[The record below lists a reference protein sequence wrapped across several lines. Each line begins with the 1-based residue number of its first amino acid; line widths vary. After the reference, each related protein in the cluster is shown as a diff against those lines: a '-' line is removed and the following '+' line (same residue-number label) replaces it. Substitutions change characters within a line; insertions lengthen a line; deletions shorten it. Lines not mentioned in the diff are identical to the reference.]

1 MLRILPFFEV
11 RSINIRRHLSK
22 GQPEK
27 HLFHVEIYAAAR
39 RRNGDDMM
47 KKILALTLAAMI
59 SVQGINAFA
68 ADTDE
73 IQSYISKINTS
84 NYETIED
91 VDDAYEEIIVD
102 LVENQDCDRETA
114 EQVFEEFRKMM
125 AESLG
130 KKDEDNKPADDAK
143 PVEDNKTVLKDSSA
157 EVINQLKITKDIELD
172 YDSNVKRAV
181 YAEMVARLV
190 KFGEDFSEEKGYFEF
205 SDVTEENESYHAI
218 AALINAGAVVG
229 VGGGLFEPDSDIT
242 INEACAILVRL
253 MGYDSLKQKSEDDI
267 YYFNKASEI
276 GLLKNIKKKSTDFAT
291 GADVVTLMYN
301 AMFADVVNEQVNY
314 NGDIFVYT
322 ENTFLEEY
330 MNMDYRDDIVYANS
344 KTSIYSGDGAVSE
357 GHLKIGDIVYD
368 FEDIDYLDKY
378 LAKKVRVFFDID
390 DESGKAV
397 TGLERYNE
405 ETVVKSG
412 DIEKYDEKNARIEY
426 TINDGAKDKY
436 ENVTEDTAIIFNGVA
451 VDYEHDKKNLLCPDV
466 GELIFLDNNRDG
478 KTDVIFVESYVYYMS
493 SDVTVSMPKLYDAN
507 ELQPDLELDSDKIE
521 IYQNGEKISYDSIV
535 RDKLIMAAPSRAEF
549 VKDSVSGIT
558 YMRVDAENSTHI
570 KIELMSETVSGEVKS
585 APSNGKMKID
595 SESYELSET
604 LTKLSQLNINDKFRL
619 PTTGSNVIGFVD
631 KYGYIA
637 IFTVSSYTADLKYG
651 YLKKI
656 IADEESGEELYIAK
670 IFTQDGEHI
679 TLVLADKVRVHKKW
693 SESAPLT
700 PDTYTAKSIKAS
712 VLAGGDYDRQMVK
725 YALNGDG
732 KLKEIYVADTSV
744 TKDTYGTMDFW
755 YGDDV
760 FAKVYKC
767 EKAQNFT
774 LWYTM
779 PKKGVYFTIPSS
791 DVSNDELYSASEEAI
806 GNYAITSNVEIYDV
820 NEYGTAGCVVSYV
833 DQLSKNGKR
842 SDFALKPVVICEE
855 PIIRY
860 DEAADEIVYE
870 IEVIQEQ
877 IKSRNWVYAPKK
889 YSFSSNDLVSYST
902 QEQKFHPSP
911 TKWVKEGYTDVPIA
925 ELKKGDLIGISVD
938 PETSK
943 INGFMMIAR
952 DPGAILSNGKPDI
965 GNWYIVADPKDAM
978 HQQTTTNY
986 TLSTMSKGYVI
997 KCSGN
1002 TMYVDCGTVDETENM
1017 IARRS
1022 IYPSL
1027 VQTVILFDRDKDT
1040 VEVVKPSEIR
1050 KGDYVVTYSPL
1061 NMLTMVIRGN

>member
-1 MLRILPFFEV
+1 
-11 RSINIRRHLSK
+11 
-22 GQPEK
+22 
-27 HLFHVEIYAAAR
+27 
-39 RRNGDDMM
+39 MM

-59 SVQGINAFA
+59 SVQGINVLA

-84 NYETIED
+84 KYETIED

-102 LVENQDCDRETA
+102 LVQNQDCDRETA

-125 AESLG
+125 AESFG
-130 KKDEDNKPADDAK
+130 KIDEDNKPSDDTK
-143 PVEDNKTVLKDSSA
+143 PVEDDKKTVLKDSSA

-172 YDSNVKRAV
+172 YEKNVKRGA

-190 KFGEDFSEEKGYFEF
+190 KFGENYSEEKGYFEF
-205 SDVTEENESYHAI
+205 SDVTEENENYHAI

-267 YYFNKASEI
+267 YYFNKAAEI
-276 GLLKNIKKKSTDFAT
+276 GLLKNIKKKSTDFAA

-357 GHLKIGDIVYD
+357 GHLKIGDSVYG

-397 TGLERYNE
+397 CELERYNE

-426 TINDGAKDKY
+426 TVNDGGKDKY
-436 ENVTEDTAIIFNGVA
+436 ENITEDTAIIFNGVA

-466 GELIFLDNNRDG
+466 GEFIFLDNNRDG

-521 IYQNGEKISYDSIV
+521 IYQNGEKTTYDSIV
-535 RDKLIMAAPSRAEF
+535 RDKLIMVAPSRAEF
-549 VKDSVSGIT
+549 VKDSASGIT
-558 YMRVDAENSTHI
+558 YMKADVENSDYI
-570 KIELMSETVSGEVKS
+570 KVELMSETVSGEVKS
-585 APSNGKMKID
+585 APGNGKIKID
-595 SESYELSET
+595 SDSYELSET

-656 IADEESGEELYIAK
+656 IADEESGDELYIAK
-670 IFTQDGEHI
+670 IFSQDGEHI

-712 VLAGGDYDRQMVK
+712 VLAGGDYNNQLVK
-725 YALNGDG
+725 YALNSDG
-732 KLKEIYVADTSV
+732 KLKELYVADTSV
-744 TKDTYGTMDFW
+744 TKDTFGTLDFW
-755 YGDDV
+755 YGADV

-767 EKAQNFT
+767 DKVQNFSE
-774 LWYTM
+774 WYIT
-779 PKKGVYFTIPSS
+779 PNNGVYFIIPNDDLTNEDSYF
-791 DVSNDELYSASEEAI
+791 VSTKPLRNYALVGNVELYDIS
-806 GNYAITSNVEIYDV
+806 
-820 NEYGTAGCVVSYV
+820 EYGTVGCVVSYEA
-833 DQLSKNGKR
+833 KPPKTGK
-842 SDFALKPVVICEE
+842 STGDGVVGVIAEE

-860 DEAADEIVYE
+860 DEKTDSIVCE
-870 IEVIQEQ
+870 IEVIHEQ
-877 IKSRNWVYAPKK
+877 LVSRNWVFAKKK
-889 YSFSSNDLVSYST
+889 YTFESNDLVTKTTKDQVFYPT
-902 QEQKFHPSP
+902 P
-911 TKWVKEGYTDVPIA
+911 TKYDKPFYSNVPIDQ
-925 ELKKGDLIGISVD
+925 LKKGDMVSLSID
-938 PETSK
+938 KNTSK
-943 INGFMMIAR
+943 ITAFSIIAR
-952 DPGAILSNGKPDI
+952 HPGEIRENGKPEI
-965 GNWYIVADPKDAM
+965 GNWYIASEGGETLHQLTKD
-978 HQQTTTNY
+978 NY
-986 TLSTMSKGYVI
+986 GLRSVSKGYVI
-997 KCSGN
+997 KQSGN
-1002 TMYVDCGTVDETENM
+1002 VMYVECGTIGTVENM
-1017 IARRS
+1017 ITRRNV
-1022 IYPSL
+1022 YPYL
-1027 VQTVILFDRDKDT
+1027 VQTVILFDRDKNT
-1040 VEVVKPSEIR
+1040 VEVVKPSEIK
-1050 KGDYVVTYSPL
+1050 KGDYVVAYYPL
-1061 NMLTMVIRGN
+1061 NCITLVVRGQ